1 MKEPSY
7 SDDSKD
13 EWKRID
19 QALIPAD
26 LLISMPQPECKGL
39 TLLTDVMINATVCK
53 IGPHIGQITAP
64 YSDDIEIVLD
74 VAETIGRRM
83 PDSMERWNCL
93 LYTSPSPRD

>member
-7 SDDSKD
+7 SDNLKD

-39 TLLTDVMINATVCK
+39 TLLTDAVSYTHLTL
-53 IGPHIGQITAP
+53 P
-64 YSDDIEIVLD
+64 
-74 VAETIGRRM
+74 TI
-83 PDSMERWNCL
+83 L
-93 LYTSPSPRD
+93 LV